1 MKLAYMITT
10 PEVERMPISWV
21 GDPDVVLPKL
31 ARIGYEGVELQTRN
45 PAEFDATGYE
55 KKVRAAGLAIC
66 AVSTGAIGDAENMY
80 LTSPDAQTRARAIE
94 RYKAV
99 IDLASSYGVDASI
112 GRYRGLVKWAP
123 NRETGMAWIRQAI
136 DELLP
141 HAEKRGIRICLEPQH
156 WYNVDS
162 INTLAETIAFIES
175 FKTKSLVFEADIHH
189 VGLVEKSIPA
199 ALVAGMRS
207 GYLTVV
213 QVSDSNRYPPG
224 MGIFNWVDVFETL
237 KALDYTGWVSVECK
251 QFPDSERCAA
261 ASYAFMRD
269 ILTRPNVP

>member
-31 ARIGYEGVELQTRN
+31 AQIGYEGVELQTRN
-45 PAEFDATGYE
+45 PAEFDAAGYE

-99 IDLASSYGVDASI
+99 LDLASSYGVDASI

-123 NRETGMAWIRQAI
+123 NRETGMAWIRQAL

-141 HAEKRGIRICLEPQH
+141 YAEKRGIRICLEPQH

-175 FKTKSLVFEADIHH
+175 FKSKSLVFEADIHH

-199 ALVAGMRS
+199 ALVTAMKS
-207 GYLTVV
+207 GYLTFV

-251 QFPDSERCAA
+251 QFPDSARCAA

-269 ILTRPNVP
+269 ILTRPDVP

>member
-31 ARIGYEGVELQTRN
+31 AQIGYEGVELQTRN
-45 PAEFDATGYE
+45 PAEFDAAGYE
-55 KKVRAAGLAIC
+55 KKVRKAGLTIC

-80 LTSPDAQTRARAIE
+80 LTSPDAQTRAKAIE

-99 IDLASSYGVDASI
+99 LDLAARYGVDASI
-112 GRYRGLVKWAP
+112 GRFRGLVKWAP
-123 NRETGMAWIRQAI
+123 NRETGMAWIRQAL

-141 HAEKRGIRICLEPQH
+141 HAEKLGVRICLEPQH

-162 INTLAETIAFIES
+162 INTLAETIAFIQS

-199 ALVAGMRS
+199 ALVLGMKS
-207 GYLTVV
+207 GYMTFV

-237 KALDYTGWVSVECK
+237 RALDYLGWVSVECK

-269 ILTRPNVP
+269 ILARPQVP